1 MKLLMARHGQGEHQV
16 QDNYAGHDPPLTPL
30 GERQAHHLGA
40 YLADH
45 KSVEAIYTSDLQRA
59 RRTAEIAA
67 GYLDLDVVLD
77 LDLREFD
84 EWEAGWVPKP
94 ISQWDSGPEIVEFTP
109 GYGRFRRQIQAALR
123 RIVTASE
130 MHKQV
135 LIVAHGGT
143 IGTMWRILLG
153 SDTPRI
159 RCWNAALHEVAW
171 VPSEWGND
179 GDAWHFHYLNRIEH
193 LPAALRTQ

>member
-1 MKLLMARHGQGEHQV
+1 M
-16 QDNYAGHDPPLTPL
+16 TPL
-30 GERQAHHLGA
+30 GERQAHHLGM

-45 KSVEAIYTSDLQRA
+45 ASIEAIYASDLERA

-67 GYLDLDVVLD
+67 GYLDLDVILD

-84 EWEAGWVPKP
+84 DWDAGWVPVP
-94 ISQWDSGPEIVEFTP
+94 VSQWDSVPDRADLTP
-109 GYGRFRRQIQAALR
+109 GYGRFRRRVKAALQ
-123 RIVTASE
+123 RIVIASPA
-130 MHKQV
+130 HGSV

-143 IGTMWRILLG
+143 LGTMWRILLG

-171 VPSEWGND
+171 VTSEWGNE
-179 GDAWHFHYLNRIEH
+179 GDAWHFHYLNRMDY
-193 LPAALRTQ
+193 LPMDLRTS